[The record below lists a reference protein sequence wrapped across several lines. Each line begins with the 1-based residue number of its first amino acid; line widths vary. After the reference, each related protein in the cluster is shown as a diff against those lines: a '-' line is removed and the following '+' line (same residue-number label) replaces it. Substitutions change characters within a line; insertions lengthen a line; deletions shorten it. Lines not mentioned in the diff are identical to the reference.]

1 MTKQTKTI
9 LGVGA
14 LALVGYFV
22 YKQMGTKANASG
34 KKRADGCVET
44 RVSNRVDP
52 KYKGTRLRNGL
63 TITKIVNNSNGTA
76 TLTLC

>member
-22 YKQMGTKANASG
+22 YKQMGTKTNASG
-34 KKRADGCVET
+34 KKRADGCMEIRILNYV
-44 RVSNRVDP
+44 NP
-52 KYKGTRLRNGL
+52 KVRGQKLKNGQ
-63 TITKIVNNSNGTA
+63 TITKVVNSSDGTA